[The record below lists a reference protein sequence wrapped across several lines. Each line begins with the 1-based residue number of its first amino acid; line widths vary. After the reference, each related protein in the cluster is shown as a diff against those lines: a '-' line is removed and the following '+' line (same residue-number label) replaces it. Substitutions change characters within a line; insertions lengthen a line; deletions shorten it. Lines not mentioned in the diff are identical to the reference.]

1 MIEVFYRYTVH
12 PAQARA
18 FEHAYGPG
26 GPWVVLFKRD
36 EGFIRTRL
44 FRQKADA
51 HVYVTI
57 DAWTS
62 KEAYDRF
69 RSDKRRRAIGGS
81 THSSAML
88 KLEELLLGY
97 YEGDDEYRSP
107 LDALA

>member
-18 FEHAYGPG
+18 FEHAYGQS
-26 GPWVVLFKRD
+26 GPWVALFKRH

-51 HVYVTI
+51 HVYLTI
-57 DAWTS
+57 DAWES

-69 RSDKRRRAIGGS
+69 RSENAEEYRRLDAQLG
-81 THSSAML
+81 ML

-97 YEGDDEYRSP
+97 YEGDEEYRAP
-107 LDALA
+107 LDSLA

>member
-12 PAQARA
+12 PSQARA
-18 FEHAYGPG
+18 FEHAYGPN
-26 GPWVVLFKRD
+26 GPWVALFKQG

-51 HVYVTI
+51 HVYLTI
-57 DAWTS
+57 DVWES

-69 RSDKRRRAIGGS
+69 RSEYAEEYLRLDRQL
-81 THSSAML
+81 AML

-97 YEGDDEYRSP
+97 FEGDDEYRSP
-107 LDALA
+107 HDTLA

>member
-18 FEHAYGPG
+18 FEHAYGQG
-26 GPWVVLFKRD
+26 GPWVALFKRH

-51 HVYVTI
+51 HVYLTI
-57 DAWTS
+57 DVWES

-69 RSDKRRRAIGGS
+69 RAENAEEYRRLDAQLG
-81 THSSAML
+81 ML

-97 YEGDDEYRSP
+97 YEGDDEYRAP
-107 LDALA
+107 LDSLA

>member
-18 FEHAYGPG
+18 FEHAYGQS
-26 GPWVVLFKRD
+26 GPWVALFKRHD
-36 EGFIRTRL
+36 GFIRTRL

-51 HVYVTI
+51 HVYLTI
-57 DAWTS
+57 DAWES

-69 RSDKRRRAIGGS
+69 RSDNAAEYRRLDAQLG
-81 THSSAML
+81 ML

-97 YEGDDEYRSP
+97 YEGDDEYRAP
-107 LDALA
+107 LDSLA